1 MAAQEEAIEESRF
14 SLRKVEV
21 MYDFRGNDLWQS
33 RHREKCSLPKRF
45 SESSSTHGLLPPLV
59 QLPVPRVKRPSTAT
73 GTIESLL
80 ADTNRRRMLKGM
92 AGLHN
97 SASEGAFGRLARF
110 GLLKGLSSIEID
122 REEFRRQLKRK
133 HKLDVLDFRH
143 MHLVPLARLDAIAKI
158 LIQDTERLALLEGAG
173 FGLGGMITII
183 PDAGLLTI
191 LTLRLIQRLCLLY
204 GFEQRGQ
211 SERLELWMAAAA
223 ATGVDYGKD
232 LAEKQILE
240 RLAPRIAE
248 RLAVKLGQETAEK
261 WVGRLIPLASSVIGG
276 ALNFTFVRAW
286 GRRVQRNLRLRHVAG
301 RPTAGSRAPS
311 PSAYPPPRA
320 LLV

>member
-1 MAAQEEAIEESRF
+1 MES
-14 SLRKVEV
+14 
-21 MYDFRGNDLWQS
+21 
-33 RHREKCSLPKRF
+33 
-45 SESSSTHGLLPPLV
+45 
-59 QLPVPRVKRPSTAT
+59 
-73 GTIESLL
+73 
-80 ADTNRRRMLKGM
+80 NRRRMLIDM

-97 SASEGAFGRLARF
+97 AVAGGVFGRFARF
-110 GLLKGLSSIEID
+110 GLLRGLRSIEID
-122 REEFRRQLKRK
+122 PEEFRRQLRK
-133 HKLDVLDFRH
+133 KHGLDVADFRH
-143 MHLVPLARLDAIAKI
+143 MHRFPVARLDAIAKK

-183 PDAGLLTI
+183 PDAGLLTF
-191 LTLRLIQRLCLLY
+191 LTLRLVQKLCLLY

-211 SERLELWMAAAA
+211 DERLELWMAAAA
-223 ATGVDYGKD
+223 AMGVDYGKD

-286 GRRVQRNLRLRHVAG
+286 GRRVQRNLRVRHVTE
-301 RPTAGSRAPS
+301 RPAAVTPS
-311 PSAYPPPRA
+311 TSAYTSAPRA
-320 LLV
+320 VLA

>member
-1 MAAQEEAIEESRF
+1 
-14 SLRKVEV
+14 
-21 MYDFRGNDLWQS
+21 
-33 RHREKCSLPKRF
+33 
-45 SESSSTHGLLPPLV
+45 
-59 QLPVPRVKRPSTAT
+59 
-73 GTIESLL
+73 
-80 ADTNRRRMLKGM
+80 M

-97 SASEGAFGRLARF
+97 TGSGGVLGRFARF
-110 GLLKGLSSIEID
+110 GLLRGLRSIEID
-122 REEFRRQLKRK
+122 REEFRRQLKKK
-133 HKLDVLDFRH
+133 HGLDVADFRH
-143 MHLVPLARLDAIAKI
+143 MHFVPVARLDAIAKT

-204 GFEQRGQ
+204 GFEQSGQ

-276 ALNFTFVRAW
+276 ALNYAFVRAW
-286 GRRVQRNLRLRHVAG
+286 GGRVQRNLRIRHVAG
-301 RPTAGSRAPS
+301 RSGVAAHAPS
-311 PSAYPPPRA
+311 GSTYTPPRPV
-320 LLV
+320 LV

>member
-1 MAAQEEAIEESRF
+1 M
-14 SLRKVEV
+14 RK
-21 MYDFRGNDLWQS
+21 
-33 RHREKCSLPKRF
+33 
-45 SESSSTHGLLPPLV
+45 
-59 QLPVPRVKRPSTAT
+59 A
-73 GTIESLL
+73 
-80 ADTNRRRMLKGM
+80 M

-97 SASEGAFGRLARF
+97 SVSEGAFGRLARF

-122 REEFRRQLKRK
+122 REDFRRQLKRK

-286 GRRVQRNLRLRHVAG
+286 GRRVQRTLRLRHVAG